1 MKVNRILR
9 NMVLTLALCII
20 SAGANAYDPK
30 EGSGLPVP
38 RFASIKSDNAFVR
51 TGPSMDYPIKYIFK
65 RESLPIQIIQEFDAW
80 RKVKDPDGETGWVH
94 KLLLS
99 GKRSAMMREPITSVF
114 KNDKGEKLIAEL
126 EKGVIVTLKTCD
138 GTWCEI
144 EFNTIDSVKKGWIS
158 QKNIWGIAIGEKL
171 N

>member
-1 MKVNRILR
+1 MRF
-9 NMVLTLALCII
+9 VLLFLLCCCF
-20 SAGANAYDPK
+20 SFVSYAYDPK

-65 RESLPIQIIQEFDAW
+65 RAGLPIQIVQEFDAW
-80 RKVKDPDGETGWVH
+80 RKVKDPDGDMGWVH

-99 GKRSAMMREPITSVF
+99 GKRTAMMMEPVTSVF
-114 KNDKGEKLIAEL
+114 KNNKGEVLIAEL
-126 EKGVIVTLKTCD
+126 EKGVIVTLKSCD
-138 GTWCEI
+138 GVWCEI
-144 EFNTIDSVKKGWIS
+144 EYSHNDSMKEGWIS